1 MELFASLRAECII
14 GRELHEDGG
23 VHLHTFVDFNRQF
36 SSRTTTV
43 FDVGGCH
50 PNIQKSRGTPEKGYD
65 YAIKDGDVVAGGLE
79 RPMHQSGSGA
89 NSAHIKWS
97 TIVLAETAEQF
108 WELCHELVPE
118 HVVRSY
124 PSLRKYCEWKF
135 APVDPI
141 YATPGGVWVDASA
154 VAGINEWILQ
164 ADLGSGALG
173 RRYVL
178 IGCAG
183 PKGSIL
189 GLRCAVAPAFGGSY
203 LAALLR
209 NLEFVLMCDS

>member
-1 MELFASLRAECII
+1 MDRLAELRAECIVA
-14 GRELHEDGG
+14 RELHQDGG
-23 VHLHTFVDFNRQF
+23 IHLHAFVDFNRQF
-36 SSRTTTV
+36 SSRDTAV

-50 PNIQKSRGTPEKGYD
+50 PNISKSRGTPQKGYD
-65 YAIKDGDVVAGGLE
+65 YAIKDGEVVAGGLG
-79 RPMHQSGSGA
+79 RPDEQVGSGA

-97 TIVLAETAEQF
+97 TIVMAETADHF

-135 APVDPI
+135 APIDPI
-141 YATPGGVWVDASA
+141 YATPGGVWIDASA

-173 RRYVL
+173 RRLVL
-178 IGCAG
+178 ISCAG

-189 GLRCAVAPAFGGSY
+189 GLRCAVAPAFGARASHP
-203 LAALLR
+203 APPFRVCA
-209 NLEFVLMCDS
+209 NV

>member
-1 MELFASLRAECII
+1 MPNPFVIKGCRYALITYAQCGNLDPWRIVDLFASLRAECII

-23 VHLHTFVDFNRQF
+23 IHLHAFVDFNRQF

-50 PNIQKSRGTPEKGYD
+50 PNIEKSRGTPEKGYD
-65 YAIKDGDVVAGGLE
+65 YAIKDGDVVAGGLG
-79 RPMHQSGSGA
+79 RPDHQSGNGA
-89 NSAHIKWS
+89 NSSHIKWS
-97 TIVLAETAEQF
+97 TIVMAETADEF

-124 PSLRKYCEWKF
+124 PAIRKYCEWKF
-135 APVDPI
+135 APVDPE
-141 YATPGGVWVDASA
+141 YTTPGGVWIDASG
-154 VAGINEWILQ
+154 VEGINQWLMQ

-178 IGCAG
+178 IAC
-183 PKGSIL
+183 
-189 GLRCAVAPAFGGSY
+189 GGRPELS
-203 LAALLR
+203 
-209 NLEFVLMCDS
+209 